1 MSMASDEEPGVIP
14 ESEPTVPP
22 VVEDYNMKRL
32 GHVES
37 YISEG

>member
-14 ESEPTVPP
+14 ESEPTLPP
-22 VVEDYNMKRL
+22 VVRDYSMKRL